1 MKAEDVVAA
10 ARSLVG
16 TPFHHQ
22 GRIPGVALDCAG
34 TIIET
39 LKLIGINPIDR
50 TDYGHDPCN
59 GQLEAQIAM
68 QDYVVPV
75 RGIRPGDF
83 LVMSFIGEPQHLAVC
98 TGENIIHAYAR
109 VGKVVEHTFND
120 HWKQKVVAV
129 YRLKEL
135 CDVG

>member
-1 MKAEDVVAA
+1 MRANDIIVA

-16 TPFHHQ
+16 TPFRHQ

-34 TIIET
+34 TVIET

-50 TDYGHDPCN
+50 TDYGYDPCN
-59 GQLEAQIAM
+59 GQLEAQIAL

-75 RGIRPGDF
+75 RSLQPGDF
-83 LVMSFIGEPQHLAVC
+83 LVMVFIGEPQHLAVY
-98 TGENIIHAYAR
+98 TGENIIHAYSR
-109 VGKVVEHTFND
+109 QGMVVEHVFND
-120 HWKQKVVAV
+120 HWKQKVIAA